1 VATPVARFTDA
12 ADTPATALRAL
23 DTVLTQPAQVIPS
36 TGRWSTVPAWVGTT
50 SGHGH

>member
-1 VATPVARFTDA
+1 MYSA

-36 TGRWSTVPAWVGTT
+36 TGRWSTVAAWADTA
-50 SGHGH
+50 SGYGQ